1 MHWQVN
7 PVILGIPDYF
17 NIIKTPMDLGT
28 VRLGMKPELMH
39 MLAILVCLGFIS
51 RTKLPNCLIATLCV
65 WFTARIISGS
75 HHAPTNQLP
84 T

>member
-39 MLAILVCLGFIS
+39 MLAILVSVLAS
-51 RTKLPNCLIATLCV
+51 LAEQNYP
-65 WFTARIISGS
+65 TA
-75 HHAPTNQLP
+75 
-84 T
+84 